1 MDELTE
7 ARRAAL
13 RRFIEDAGGSGKVA
27 AKYGLT
33 PSHMSYLSQLIAK
46 GSNAPFG
53 ERSAR
58 NWQKR
63 LLMEGDPILHPP
75 RNPEGATT
83 AAAVI
88 PLKTVIDRL
97 TDYLRAVPADQ
108 REVIAS
114 VISAFAL
121 KPLPELGAALVTLL
135 ENRLDEKLEIA
146 ISE

>member
-13 RRFIEDAGGSGKVA
+13 RRFIDGEGGYGKVA

-46 GSNAPFG
+46 GSSAPLG

-58 NWQKR
+58 NWQER
-63 LLMEGDPILHPP
+63 LKIEGDPILHPP
-75 RNPEGATT
+75 LDPQGG
-83 AAAVI
+83 AAAVS
-88 PLKTVIDRL
+88 LQTVIDRL
-97 TDYLRAVPADQ
+97 AQFLQAVPSDQ

-114 VISAFAL
+114 VIGAFAR
-121 KPLPELGAALVTLL
+121 KPLPELGTALVTLL
-135 ENRLDEKLEIA
+135 DSGLGNRNWN
-146 ISE
+146 S

>member
-13 RRFIEDAGGSGKVA
+13 RCFIDGAGGYSKVA

-46 GSNAPFG
+46 GSTAPLG

-58 NWQKR
+58 NWQER
-63 LLMEGDPILHPP
+63 LKMDGDPILHPP
-75 RNPEGATT
+75 LNPQV
-83 AAAVI
+83 AAAATPV
-88 PLKTVIDRL
+88 PLQAVIDRL
-97 TDYLRAVPADQ
+97 AEILQAMPSDQ

-114 VISAFAL
+114 VIGAFAR

-135 ENRLDEKLEIA
+135 ENRIDDENRNT
-146 ISE
+146 

>member
-13 RRFIEDAGGSGKVA
+13 RRFIEGAGGYSKVA

-46 GSNAPFG
+46 GSNAPLG

-63 LLMEGDPILHPP
+63 LMMQGDPILHPP
-75 RNPEGATT
+75 LNPEGAATT
-83 AAAVI
+83 AI
-88 PLKTVIDRL
+88 PLQAVIDRL
-97 TDYLRAVPADQ
+97 AEFLRAVPSDQ

-114 VISAFAL
+114 VMGAFAR
-121 KPLPELGAALVTLL
+121 KPLPELGLALVTLL
-135 ENRLDEKLEIA
+135 ENRLGD
-146 ISE
+146 

>member
-13 RRFIEDAGGSGKVA
+13 RRFIDSEGGYGKVA

-46 GSNAPFG
+46 GSSAPLG

-63 LLMEGDPILHPP
+63 LQIEGDPILHPP
-75 RNPEGATT
+75 LEPQG
-83 AAAVI
+83 AAATL
-88 PLKTVIDRL
+88 PLQTVIDRL
-97 TDYLRAVPADQ
+97 AEFLQAVPSDQ

-114 VISAFAL
+114 VIGAFARR
-121 KPLPELGAALVTLL
+121 PLPELGAALVTLL
-135 ENRLDEKLEIA
+135 DGGSGDKNWND
-146 ISE
+146 

>member
-13 RRFIEDAGGSGKVA
+13 RRFIDGEGGSGKVA

-33 PSHMSYLSQLIAK
+33 PSHMSYLSQLTAK
-46 GSNAPFG
+46 GSNAPLG

-63 LLMEGDPILHPP
+63 LQIEGDPILHPP
-75 RNPEGATT
+75 LDLQGAATP
-83 AAAVI
+83 V
-88 PLKTVIDRL
+88 PLQTVIDRL
-97 TDYLRAVPADQ
+97 AEILRTVPSDQ

-114 VISAFAL
+114 VIGAFAR

-135 ENRLDEKLEIA
+135 DGGSGDKNWND
-146 ISE
+146 

>member
-13 RRFIEDAGGSGKVA
+13 RRFIDGAGGYGKVA
-27 AKYGLT
+27 ARYGLT
-33 PSHMSYLSQLIAK
+33 PSHMSYLSQLIAR
-46 GSNAPFG
+46 GSTAPLG

-75 RNPEGATT
+75 LNPESAAT
-83 AAAVI
+83 API
-88 PLKTVIDRL
+88 PLRAVIDRL
-97 TDYLRAVPADQ
+97 AELLCAVPSDQ

-114 VISAFAL
+114 VMGAFAR
-121 KPLPELGAALVTLL
+121 KPLPELGMALVTLL
-135 ENRLDEKLEIA
+135 ENRLGENN
-146 ISE
+146 